1 MGTPNGV
8 AKKDPATSGFKEN
21 DIKAQGQVENKE
33 RKMAFQENNQNNT
46 WLMVSVA
53 DELEFKVN
61 NMKEMKKMMIYSGSA
76 TIFQENVILM
86 NKYNL

>member
-1 MGTPNGV
+1 
-8 AKKDPATSGFKEN
+8 
-21 DIKAQGQVENKE
+21 
-33 RKMAFQENNQNNT
+33 MAFQENNQNNT

-61 NMKEMKKMMIYSGSA
+61 NMKEMKKMIYSGSA
-76 TIFQENVILM
+76 TIFQENVIVM